1 MSGTADPD
9 ARAAIATARARLHAD
24 LAEARVR
31 LEAARRRPLLSED
44 EKRELTEIAARG
56 DMGRDMQ
63 EFAREVEEGTA
74 DWESFVRRAD
84 GRQHLFREFVH
95 RSEARFADEVEDA
108 LVASEPPPDVD
119 DPRPSPW
126 PPDGHTPHRP

>member
-9 ARAAIATARARLHAD
+9 AHAAIATARARLHAD

-74 DWESFVRRAD
+74 DWESFVRRTD
-84 GRQHLFREFVH
+84 GRQQLFQEFVR
-95 RSEARFADEVEDA
+95 RSEERFAGEVEDA
-108 LVASEPPPDVD
+108 LVTSEPPPGLE

-126 PPDGHTPHRP
+126 PPEGHSAHRP